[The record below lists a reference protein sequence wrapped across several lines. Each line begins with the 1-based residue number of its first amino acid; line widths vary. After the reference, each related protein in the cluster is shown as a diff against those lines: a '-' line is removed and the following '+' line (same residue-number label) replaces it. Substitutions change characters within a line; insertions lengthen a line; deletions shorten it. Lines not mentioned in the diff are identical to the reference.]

1 MKFQQTDNL
10 YENWIKK
17 HTMNTIIHSLKQYS
31 FFDEHPHFIYLSM
44 IEELYQN
51 INNSIHLLNIH
62 SHQYKYC
69 KRLLYSIYS
78 NLYTVYTKDYCLCET
93 IQYYYFKNKKDV
105 KELLQ
110 PFTSYEIDDEY
121 LPIETFFRGIHQ
133 LIEVN
138 LLYLLHEHNKIEVL
152 MDIENETIKDIIYH
166 CISIWKQLIETLH
179 LLSSLDELYYQKY
192 RNMIYGTSGGESINL
207 RKLQKKIQN
216 LDTLLSFDIYETIV
230 HKKKDRYLIS
240 AVKLYQY
247 YSTQFWLT
255 HFNLASS
262 TNGIQNKGTK
272 ETPVLQ
278 LIDKC
283 IHMVD
288 TKINRSIYDV
298 SQEVCDPSS
307 RINICIQT
315 TEKSIGKSI
324 YNSSKEFLKKNK

>member
-1 MKFQQTDNL
+1 
-10 YENWIKK
+10 
-17 HTMNTIIHSLKQYS
+17 
-31 FFDEHPHFIYLSM
+31 
-44 IEELYQN
+44 
-51 INNSIHLLNIH
+51 
-62 SHQYKYC
+62 
-69 KRLLYSIYS
+69 
-78 NLYTVYTKDYCLCET
+78 
-93 IQYYYFKNKKDV
+93 
-105 KELLQ
+105 
-110 PFTSYEIDDEY
+110 
-121 LPIETFFRGIHQ
+121 
-133 LIEVN
+133 
-138 LLYLLHEHNKIEVL
+138 
-152 MDIENETIKDIIYH
+152 
-166 CISIWKQLIETLH
+166 
-179 LLSSLDELYYQKY
+179 
-192 RNMIYGTSGGESINL
+192 MIYGTSGGESINL

-307 RINICIQT
+307 RINICSQT